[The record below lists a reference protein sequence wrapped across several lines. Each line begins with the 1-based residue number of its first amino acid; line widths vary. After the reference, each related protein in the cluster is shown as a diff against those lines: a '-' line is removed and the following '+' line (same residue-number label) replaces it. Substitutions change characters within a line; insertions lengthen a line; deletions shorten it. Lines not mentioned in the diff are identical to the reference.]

1 MQEIKLSVKI
11 STSSPREDLNN
22 IIESAAKAAKVI
34 IEGSLHHT
42 EKEGNKEII
51 NIEYNERTE
60 EGKEEIIVGYRK
72 GIKQIRKRK
81 RTETKQEE
89 DAIPNELFNKDFL
102 IYEQQ
107 NDRRHSGPNQ
117 TT

>member
-11 STSSPREDLNN
+11 STSSQRENLTN
-22 IIESAAKAAKVI
+22 IIESAVKAAKII

-42 EKEGNKEII
+42 EREGNKEII

-60 EGKEEIIVGYRK
+60 EGKEEIILGYRK
-72 GIKQIRKRK
+72 GIKPTRKRK
-81 RTETKQEE
+81 GTETKQEE
-89 DAIPNELFNKDFL
+89 DTIPNELFSKDFL

>member
-22 IIESAAKAAKVI
+22 IIESATRAAKVV

-60 EGKEEIIVGYRK
+60 EGKQEIVIGYRK
-72 GIKQIRKRK
+72 GIKQTRKRK

-89 DAIPNELFNKDFL
+89 DAIPNELFNKEFL
-102 IYEQQ
+102 IYEQP